1 VSASDPLACA
11 LAIVAAMSLAG
22 LAHACWMASRHSAA
36 FRIPIDG
43 GRQWRGARI
52 FGDHKTFAGFMAII
66 PAAGAGFAL
75 LGALRDALPAWLDAG
90 LWLLAPGQLFA
101 LGCWAGFWFMA
112 GELPNSFLK
121 RRIGLAPGAIPV
133 SGWRRRLCLVLDR
146 IDSVL
151 ALLLALDVLVPMHW
165 ATWLWVLAIGPAV
178 HLVFSSALFLTGVKA
193 RAA

>member
-1 VSASDPLACA
+1 MSAPHPLACA

-22 LAHACWMASRHSAA
+22 LAHACWMASRHSAS

-43 GRQWRGARI
+43 NRHWRGARI
-52 FGDHKTFAGFMAII
+52 FGANKTLAGFMAIT
-66 PAAGAGFAL
+66 PAAGAAFAL
-75 LGALRDALPAWLDAG
+75 LGALRDTMPTWLDAG
-90 LWLLAPGQLFA
+90 LWPLAPGQLFA

-121 RRIGLAPGAIPV
+121 RRIGLAPGAIPRG
-133 SGWRRRLCLVLDR
+133 GWRRLACLVLDR

-151 ALLLALDVLVPMHW
+151 ALLLALAVLVPMHW

-178 HLVFSSALFLTGVKA
+178 HLAFSSVLFLTGVKA